1 MSPKEMRRMEILLLR
16 AIFAFLKIV
25 KTPVRS
31 YVRTVLELVPKM
43 QKNSCVCDRYTDH
56 SDEW

>member
-1 MSPKEMRRMEILLLR
+1 MRRAEILLLR

-25 KTPVRS
+25 KTPVHS

-43 QKNSCVCDRYTDH
+43 QKKILCACDWYTDH
-56 SDEW
+56 SNEW

>member
-1 MSPKEMRRMEILLLR
+1 MRRAEILLLR

-25 KTPVRS
+25 KTPIRS